1 MQLIK
6 RVGLKPLLG
15 FVVRSTGVTIGQ
27 VSGMLLDPQAWR
39 LRYLEI
45 KLVARDAKQ
54 LLPMAVATCPD
65 TRRRYLPVG
74 LTRAEIEG
82 GPATDPGRPL
92 TRPQEL
98 ALHEHY
104 RWTPYWSA
112 DAARQPPSLIPVT
125 DLMTFRVDA
134 ADGELG
140 RLDDL
145 TVEDDWWTV
154 VDLVVAGRLGRV
166 EFSPKLVGTVD
177 QAAKRITLN
186 VTLSQVPGA
195 GRPERIE
202 ARA

>member
-1 MQLIK
+1 MQL
-6 RVGLKPLLG
+6 GLKPLLG
-15 FVVRSTGVTIGQ
+15 FAVRSTGVTIGR

-45 KLVARDAKQ
+45 KLVARDREQ
-54 LLPMAVATCPD
+54 LLPMAVAACPD

-74 LTRAEIEG
+74 LTRAEIEDC
-82 GPATDPGRPL
+82 PEIDPGRPL

-112 DAARQPPSLIPVT
+112 VTASQPPSLIAIA
-125 DLMTFRVDA
+125 DMLAFRVDA

-154 VDLVVAGRLGRV
+154 IDLVVAGRHSRV
-166 EFSPKLVGTVD
+166 EVSPKLVGTVD
-177 QAAKRITLN
+177 QDAKRITLN
-186 VTLSQVPGA
+186 VELSDVRGA
-195 GRPERIE
+195 GRPEWIE

>member
-1 MQLIK
+1 M
-6 RVGLKPLLG
+6 KPLLG
-15 FVVRSTGVTIGQ
+15 FAVRSTGVTIGR

-45 KLVARDAKQ
+45 KLVARDANQ
-54 LLPMAVATCPD
+54 LLPMAVAACPD
-65 TRRRYLPVG
+65 TRQRYLPVG
-74 LTRAEIEG
+74 LTRAEIED
-82 GPATDPGRPL
+82 GPATDPGRPP

-112 DAARQPPSLIPVT
+112 GWASQPPSLIAAAE
-125 DLMTFRVDA
+125 LMTFRVDA
-134 ADGELG
+134 TDGTLG

-154 VDLVVAGRLGRV
+154 VDLVVAGRPGRV
-166 EFSPKLVGTVD
+166 EVSPKLVGAVD
-177 QAAKRITLN
+177 PAAKRITLN
-186 VTLSQVPGA
+186 VALSQVPVA